1 MATFALIV
9 ISIWAIYGLAS
20 WHFLP
25 MSGVFPAGFFS
36 VMIWAT
42 VVAVV
47 VWLAGY
53 LLAWWFRPSTWSA
66 PRWTPTPTSRL
77 ANEPEIKKRYD
88 EARDKRPAAM
98 GKNVTV
104 LRSGK

>member
-25 MSGVFPAGFFS
+25 MWGVFPAGFSS

-42 VVAVV
+42 VVAVA

-53 LLAWWFRPSTWSA
+53 LLAWWFQ
-66 PRWTPTPTSRL
+66 PR
-77 ANEPEIKKRYD
+77 A
-88 EARDKRPAAM
+88 
-98 GKNVTV
+98 
-104 LRSGK
+104 